1 MSSTDVARATATL
14 PDLAATLALLQ
25 AHVGTMEAAI
35 GRAQA
40 EPAVAAEATI
50 SEAMLAFLRDELG
63 CDLGLVRLGEPT
75 APPRPLHHLLGH
87 TLTCCVPAAIEPL
100 LAALQRAS
108 AAPPEATAPRWLYD
122 AATDTGDPTLAM
134 VARGLGL
141 SGILG
146 VPLRPSAHAMA
157 ADAGPLGTLVVGVS
171 SAALVRP
178 EFAQLLALLGV
189 QLGRS
194 LGYIEGLEILRR
206 NEENVRTVTEEAVD
220 GIYMVDERGIFTY
233 INPQTA
239 RYLGY
244 SADELLGRHFSEFVV
259 PESVPIAQESLDR
272 AAARKPDIAT
282 RYLDLRRKDGVV
294 LTFELNSRNRY
305 DPHDGH
311 FIGRFGIARDITER
325 RRLEA
330 ELARRTRAL
339 EALNAIATLARRSSD
354 LHGLLVEAL
363 DRTLGV
369 FGLHQGAIFLTRP
382 GTTEFVLAASR
393 GYGELRHPRLARLR
407 ADTPLAEMLLASEQP
422 LIGGDLA
429 SEVPLFAALAR
440 QAGIG
445 RYGCVPLR
453 AQEQALGILLVSGD
467 EERALSSTDGATL
480 AIVGAQ
486 LGAAIENARL
496 SAETAASRARLEERA
511 TQLGSLLAVSADFA
525 TNRPLGT
532 VLDSVATAIVETL
545 GFGNAHVRVR
555 TEAGDALVGVGFC
568 GYRAEEREFLR
579 TPTPLAVYER
589 LLDPRFRLGGVQYI
603 PHQHYRQATGGKEWL
618 VVRAPRDHTPP
629 PSISPSL
636 DEWQEGR
643 WHHEDALIVPLRAR
657 DGTLLGVIAVD
668 DPHDGRVPDLEKT
681 AVLELFGRQAA
692 LAIENA
698 ELYTQIARDLHR
710 QQALR
715 EVIEHISAEL
725 DLNRLLEQ
733 LLADAVALLGGEAG
747 AFGLFD
753 RVAGTTQIGTLNAM
767 PRAILSAIIE
777 LGRGAPASPLAQG
790 RPLLLT
796 TPPTAESAVR
806 TALGVPVFQ
815 GGELVATFF
824 VGTTDPTR
832 RFSQQE
838 TAALELFAKHAAL
851 ALGNARLYEEARAQ
865 AVRLETLR
873 AAIER
878 ISSELDLT
886 TLLNQLTISAMQFLD
901 ADYAAITLVDEE
913 TGELRVEAGHNLPYG
928 KPGTLLRG
936 LRWPRDPATGRPRAV
951 LIDADEPL
959 PADMPPELDLGHS
972 HIAVPIWWQERMIG
986 SFSLSATRP
995 EKRFS
1000 RADLETLG
1008 LLARHAAVAIENA
1021 GLYRALQE
1029 RYSQVEGISA
1039 VGTALLEARNL
1050 DDILRTVAQ
1059 QIVAL
1064 IGADGCAIFLLPADE
1079 TSRGAGGELSLVANV
1094 GVGSGSFEGR
1104 HLPLYGSV
1112 TGQAMQDR
1120 AARLVN
1126 DIIAGPPE
1134 LTPLLRQG
1142 LCVTCCR
1149 CGEEGDGGLRVLTM
1163 VAQAGGDAPHAA
1175 PVQQAER
1182 GLAQQR
1188 HDGWPLPTVD
1198 QAPVF
1203 AQRDVLVAVQQIL
1216 DPPVPAFQGQEAVGG
1231 GVFRRQTRDPVVPR
1245 LLPLAVLAPGP
1256 LQAEDLSEP
1265 GPVEIRRQVGG
1276 GAQVAHFGLAPVAF
1290 LDGAGF
1296 AAVQQRQ
1303 RRAVGG
1309 RVEEEPDVAV
1319 EGGLI
1324 LLDQHE
1330 GVATG
1335 RQYLLAQTA
1344 LAEEG
1349 IPGENAPAPVD
1360 LRDEGG
1366 GDGEFARSLVRPMS
1380 NRLVCKHD
1388 PVVVAERGQGVDRAA
1403 TRRIRQAP
1411 ALGLAIDAHA
1421 LPPAPAR
1428 PGRGGRGEMGTE
1440 RRRQR
1445 PPVEL
1450 DEEALDGR
1458 LAGGTPIGEAERPP
1472 HIRALPRP
1480 PLGDR
1485 QHGELVREDRRHRHG
1500 EDGRQGV
1507 VQAVSPPRIGH
1518 CGEGRRQAGRRHHHG
1533 GIGRD
1538 GHAGGGGRTLHDA
1551 LLCEQPLQTRLSS
1564 QRSALPAIPATAP
1577 PDA

>member
-25 AHVGTMEAAI
+25 AHVGMMEAAI
-35 GRAQA
+35 RRAQA
-40 EPAVAAEATI
+40 EPAGAAEATI

-87 TLTCCVPAAIEPL
+87 TLAGCVPAAIEPL
-100 LAALQRAS
+100 LAALHRAS

-122 AATDTGDPTLAM
+122 AATDTGDPTLAT

-220 GIYMVDERGIFTY
+220 GINMVDERGIFTY

-272 AAARKPDIAT
+272 AAAREPDIAT

-339 EALNAIATLARRSSD
+339 EALNAIATLAGRSSD
-354 LHGLLVEAL
+354 LPGLLVEAL

-453 AQEQALGILLVSGD
+453 AQEQTLGILLVSGD

-603 PHQHYRQATGGKEWL
+603 PHQHHRQATGGKEWL

-629 PSISPSL
+629 TSISPAP

-698 ELYTQIARDLHR
+698 ELYAQIARDLHR

-767 PRAILSAIIE
+767 PRAILGAIIE

-886 TLLNQLTISAMQFLD
+886 TLLNQLTSSAMQFLD
-901 ADYAAITLVDEE
+901 ADYAAIALVDEE

-936 LRWPRDPATGRPRAV
+936 LRWPRDPATGRPWAV
-951 LIDADEPL
+951 LIDADDPL

-1000 RADLETLG
+1000 RADLETLA

-1134 LTPLLRQG
+1134 LTPLLRSEGIDSLLTVPLQTSTRLIGAINAYGLSGKRFGPREIEITTLFAHQAAVAIENAWLHEQG
-1142 LCVTCCR
+1142 RELAVVEERNRLAREIHDTLAQGFTGIILQLQVAESLLD
-1149 CGEEGDGGLRVLTM
+1149 GEEPAARERLTRAQELARASLHEARRSVLNLRPSPLQGRTLSEALAAHLATWRLHTGIAARFESTGVERPLNPATEEAVLRV
-1163 VAQAGGDAPHAA
+1163 A
-1175 PVQQAER
+1175 
-1182 GLAQQR
+1182 
-1188 HDGWPLPTVD
+1188 
-1198 QAPVF
+1198 
-1203 AQRDVLVAVQQIL
+1203 
-1216 DPPVPAFQGQEAVGG
+1216 QEALHNTYKHA
-1231 GVFRRQTRDPVVPR
+1231 RASQADMALTIAPDR
-1245 LLPLAVLAPGP
+1245 LLLTVCDNGTGFA
-1256 LQAEDLSEP
+1256 
-1265 GPVEIRRQVGG
+1265 R
-1276 GAQVAHFGLAPVAF
+1276 GAQEGTGGFGLVSMRERVA
-1290 LDGAGF
+1290 
-1296 AAVQQRQ
+1296 
-1303 RRAVGG
+1303 
-1309 RVEEEPDVAV
+1309 
-1319 EGGLI
+1319 
-1324 LLDQHE
+1324 
-1330 GVATG
+1330 
-1335 RQYLLAQTA
+1335 
-1344 LAEEG
+1344 
-1349 IPGENAPAPVD
+1349 
-1360 LRDEGG
+1360 
-1366 GDGEFARSLVRPMS
+1366 
-1380 NRLVCKHD
+1380 
-1388 PVVVAERGQGVDRAA
+1388 
-1403 TRRIRQAP
+1403 
-1411 ALGLAIDAHA
+1411 
-1421 LPPAPAR
+1421 
-1428 PGRGGRGEMGTE
+1428 
-1440 RRRQR
+1440 
-1445 PPVEL
+1445 
-1450 DEEALDGR
+1450 R
-1458 LAGGTPIGEAERPP
+1458 LAGDFAIESTPGQGTCVRITIADHGPP
-1472 HIRALPRP
+1472 ARRA
-1480 PLGDR
+1480 
-1485 QHGELVREDRRHRHG
+1485 
-1500 EDGRQGV
+1500 
-1507 VQAVSPPRIGH
+1507 
-1518 CGEGRRQAGRRHHHG
+1518 AGSVPG
-1533 GIGRD
+1533 
-1538 GHAGGGGRTLHDA
+1538 
-1551 LLCEQPLQTRLSS
+1551 
-1564 QRSALPAIPATAP
+1564 
-1577 PDA
+1577 